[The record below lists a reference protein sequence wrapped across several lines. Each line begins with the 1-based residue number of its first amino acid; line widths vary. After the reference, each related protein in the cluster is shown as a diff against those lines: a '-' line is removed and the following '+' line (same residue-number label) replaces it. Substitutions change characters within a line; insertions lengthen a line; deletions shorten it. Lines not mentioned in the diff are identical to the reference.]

1 MKDAMSDSELES
13 LYLHGYVVMRGIIP
27 KQLCLA
33 AKRIVDD
40 EDIEVSRQLLNCHDI
55 RSIVLS

>member
-1 MKDAMSDSELES
+1 MSDSELES